1 MNQGYTEFF
10 SPVKIIAGLKA
21 LEHIPYELTNVGASR
36 PLIITDTGVI
46 HAGLIEP
53 VKQTLLISDI
63 SVSAI
68 YSDVPPDSSTI
79 LVNRIATIY
88 RETNADAIIAIGG
101 GSVIDTS
108 KAVNIL
114 VSEGGDDLLIY
125 SGLGAL
131 TKRLNPLFIL
141 PTTAGTG
148 SEVTRFAVI
157 KNGINGRKVAFGS
170 AFLLPD
176 VAVLDPRMTLTLPP
190 YITAATAMDALTHA
204 VEAYIGTAKNPLS
217 DAYAVAAIKTICE
230 NLSIVLASPDNANA
244 RLKLAEAATM
254 AGIAFSN
261 SMVGLVHAIGHSI
274 GAITHLPH
282 GVCMSMMLPHVLEYN
297 LSVSSDAIGELLLP
311 LAGPDTYSSTPTNQ
325 RANAAI
331 TAIHSLRDELHDK
344 TGLPRT
350 LSETDKI
357 DKSQFSDIA
366 NMSIDDGSILYNR
379 IDADYEQV
387 LAILIKAWD

>member
-1 MNQGYTEFF
+1 MNKGYTEFF
-10 SPVKIIAGLKA
+10 SPVKIIAGQKA
-21 LEHIPYELTNVGASR
+21 LEHIPYELTSFGASR
-36 PLIITDTGVI
+36 PLIITDTGIV
-46 HAGLIEP
+46 HAGLVEP
-53 VKQTLLISDI
+53 VKQTLLISNI

-68 YSDVPPDSSTI
+68 YSDVPPDSSTT
-79 LVNRIATIY
+79 LVRRIATIY

-108 KAVNIL
+108 KGVNIL
-114 VSEGGDDLLIY
+114 VSEGGDDLLVY

-131 TKRLNPLFIL
+131 TKRLKPLFIL

-148 SEVTRFAVI
+148 SEATRFAVI
-157 KNGINGRKVAFGS
+157 KDSTNGRKVAFGS

-176 VAVLDPRMTLTLPP
+176 VAVLDPRMTLTLPS
-190 YITAATAMDALTHA
+190 YITAATAMDALTHS
-204 VEAYIGTAKNPLS
+204 VEAYIGIAKNPLS
-217 DAYAVAAIKTICE
+217 DAYAVAAIKAICE
-230 NLSIVLASPDNANA
+230 NLCIVLASPDNAYA

-282 GVCMSMMLPHVLEYN
+282 GVCMSMMLPHVLKYN
-297 LSVSSDAIGELLLP
+297 LPLSGDAIGELLLP
-311 LAGPDTYSSTPTNQ
+311 LAGPDTYSSTPAKQ

-350 LSETDKI
+350 LSETGKVSQ
-357 DKSQFSDIA
+357 SQFADIA
-366 NMSIDDGSILYNR
+366 SMSIDDGAILFNR

-387 LAILIKAWD
+387 LALLMEAWD